1 MGAAVAV
8 ALLLVAAYAAWPRP
22 AAPRSRRALGR
33 AADRVESVAGALES
47 IALCLQAGLTPVQAV
62 SIALEQLP
70 GDSLGSFEDS
80 TGIADGNDSP
90 ASAGVAVDDRGL
102 IRDVLLEVRRALAR
116 GAPGGPAWTRHTAQV
131 PELRLVAGAW
141 TLTEASGSALHPA
154 VMWAVGQLREKRAA
168 RERLAAVTA
177 GATSS
182 MGMMLILPLSG
193 MPIGLLV
200 GVTPR
205 ELYGSWTTFLCCV
218 VGLGLA
224 ALGVVF
230 SRRALRKALAPKKI
244 ASVPGEADATMDDL
258 ADAALMLQL
267 ALSSGAGIIESLEQ
281 VAEVSPPR
289 VRAELRRVVAAYRW
303 GLGHERA
310 WTYAD
315 PAWEP
320 VSAALALA
328 LQHGAA
334 PAASVKAAAERLAST
349 EKSRLAAAAGKAE
362 TFLMIPLVVF
372 FLPAFALTTVLPLV
386 VALVPSSLF

>member
-1 MGAAVAV
+1 M
-8 ALLLVAAYAAWPRP
+8 LLVAAYAAWPRP

-80 TGIADGNDSP
+80 TGIADGNDSA

-224 ALGVVF
+224 ALGGGVVPEGVAK
-230 SRRALRKALAPKKI
+230 SI
-244 ASVPGEADATMDDL
+244 
-258 ADAALMLQL
+258 
-267 ALSSGAGIIESLEQ
+267 GAQED
-281 VAEVSPPR
+281 R
-289 VRAELRRVVAAYRW
+289 
-303 GLGHERA
+303 LGAR
-310 WTYAD
+310 
-315 PAWEP
+315 
-320 VSAALALA
+320 
-328 LQHGAA
+328 
-334 PAASVKAAAERLAST
+334 
-349 EKSRLAAAAGKAE
+349 
-362 TFLMIPLVVF
+362 
-372 FLPAFALTTVLPLV
+372 
-386 VALVPSSLF
+386 